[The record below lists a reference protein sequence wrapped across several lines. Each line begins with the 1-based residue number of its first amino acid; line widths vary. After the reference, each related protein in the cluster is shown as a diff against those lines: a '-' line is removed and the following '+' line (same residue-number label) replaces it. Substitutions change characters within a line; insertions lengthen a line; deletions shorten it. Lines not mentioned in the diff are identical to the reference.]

1 MFYHNILHDDM
12 RNGDGL
18 RVVLFV
24 SGCNHKCYN
33 CQNPQT
39 WDCNSGIEFDLAAK
53 EEIFEQLNKDY
64 ISGITFSG
72 GDPMHSNNLHE
83 IYSLILEIRNKYPQK
98 TIWLYTGYLWEEIIS
113 FESELKHSYDVM
125 KQNTDIRKALVYH
138 DAKFEYHPDDYS
150 LRKEIISLCD
160 VLVDG
165 RYIEELADVNYHW
178 AGSTNQRIIDVK
190 KSLEKGVAIRWQNN

>member
-1 MFYHNILHDDM
+1 MNYHNILHDDM

-24 SGCNHKCYN
+24 SGCEHYCTN

-39 WDCNSGIEFDLAAK
+39 WDKDSGIEFDLAAK

-72 GDPMHSNNLHE
+72 GDPLYKENLRE
-83 IYSLILEIRNKYPQK
+83 TYSLILEIKDKFPTK
-98 TIWLYTGYLWEEIIS
+98 TIWIYTGYTWEDIINEIDTWHQD
-113 FESELKHSYDVM
+113 ELILS
-125 KQNTDIRKALVYH
+125 Q
-138 DAKFEYHPDDYS
+138 
-150 LRKEIISLCD
+150 IIKNID

-165 RYIEELADVNYHW
+165 EYKEELADINYPW
-178 AGSTNQRIIDVK
+178 AGSTNQRVIDIQ
-190 KSLEKGVAIRWQNN
+190 KSLQENKIVLHK

>member
-98 TIWLYTGYLWEEIIS
+98 TIWLYTG
-113 FESELKHSYDVM
+113 FDFDELKKSNFSED
-125 KQNTDIRKALVYH
+125 
-138 DAKFEYHPDDYS
+138 KFRMS
-150 LRKEIISLCD
+150 IISLCD

-165 RYIEELADVNYHW
+165 RYVEELADVNYHW
-178 AGSTNQRIIDVK
+178 AGSTNQRIIDVN